1 VTFGAQV
8 DMPAMRRA
16 SVRWGKR
23 KARARAWERAKATLL
38 RPFRRVWLA
47 IHDRLWARV
56 ERSEAAISAAE
67 AAEIAANA
75 DRIERLRQAA
85 LIGSATAAAALI
97 DIAADRVGQARRSAA
112 LAAITRLREQ
122 NVIK

>member
-1 VTFGAQV
+1 MGLLNSLMLLFCSSQPHRPRLRSRLA
-8 DMPAMRRA
+8 D
-16 SVRWGKR
+16 WGCR
-23 KARARAWERAKATLL
+23 
-38 RPFRRVWLA
+38 
-47 IHDRLWARV
+47 RV
-56 ERSEAAISAAE
+56 ERSEARIRAAE

-75 DRIERLRQAA
+75 DRIDRLRQAA

>member
-1 VTFGAQV
+1 MFSREL
-8 DMPAMRRA
+8 DMPAIRRA

-23 KARARAWERAKATLL
+23 KARRAYWQRVRARLL
-38 RPFRRVWLA
+38 RPWRRLRSRLA
-47 IHDRLWARV
+47 DWGCRRV
-56 ERSEAAISAAE
+56 ERSEARIRAAE

-75 DRIERLRQAA
+75 DRIDRLRQAA
-85 LIGSATAAAALI
+85 LIG
-97 DIAADRVGQARRSAA
+97 IAADRVGQARRSAA